1 MATQTLSAGT
11 VNVAVRPRTLG
22 LYRGVLWAAL
32 LTYPLVP
39 AALYQSRGLAES
51 RPWFGVACLVAS
63 YLWAVSG
70 PLAGWLML
78 CETDRLKLRRRD
90 HPQLAREAI
99 LAWIA
104 APFYVLSG
112 AVLAWGRLTA
122 YQDALWY
129 ALLAGVAAA
138 RFLPAPETPTTTGYV
153 LGRLHRASALLLLAF
168 AAAHVFNHLAAVDSL
183 AAHVSVQNVLRTV
196 YRQPV
201 IEVLIVIAALSQVW
215 TGWKLVSRARQQR
228 TTAMGNLQILA
239 GSYLGMFFLSHLT
252 GVFISGR
259 LIQHVDTTFAWAT
272 GGPHGLLTNP
282 RSPEFIP
289 YYSLAV
295 LVVFVHAA
303 AAARWTLVPVLGA
316 PGAQRASYAVVVLG
330 IVVTALLLLPMAGIH
345 LA

>member
-1 MATQTLSAGT
+1 
-11 VNVAVRPRTLG
+11 
-22 LYRGVLWAAL
+22 
-32 LTYPLVP
+32 
-39 AALYQSRGLAES
+39 
-51 RPWFGVACLVAS
+51 
-63 YLWAVSG
+63 
-70 PLAGWLML
+70 L
-78 CETDRLKLRRRD
+78 CEADRLKLKRRD

-99 LAWIA
+99 LAWIG

-122 YQDALWY
+122 YQDPLWY

-138 RFLPAPETPTTTGYV
+138 RFLPAPEAPTTSGLV
-153 LGRLHRASALLLLAF
+153 LGRLHRGSALLLVVF

-183 AAHVSVQNVLRTV
+183 AAHVSVQNILRTV
-196 YRQPV
+196 YRQRV

-239 GSYLGMFFLSHLT
+239 GAFLGMFFCSHLT

-259 LIQHVDTTFAWAT
+259 LIQHADTTFAWAT

-282 RSPEFIP
+282 RSPQFIP

-295 LVVFVHAA
+295 LALFVHAA

-316 PGAQRASYAVVVLG
+316 SGAQRASYAVIALG
-330 IVVTALLLLPMAGIH
+330 AVVTALLLLPMSGIH
-345 LA
+345 LS